1 MTPHVSRWSAY
12 GGYQR
17 SIWYQLDR
25 RRGVDPDTSKH
36 EGTEVVLVQAAAA
49 LLGGCT
55 SAFLTNPL
63 DVVKTRLQAWLS
75 SFWSELAL
83 LYDGGNA
90 IAESCSWGRSPRES
104 LGLGLP
110 SSPSAAAW

>member
-1 MTPHVSRWSAY
+1 MIPHVSRWSAY

-36 EGTEVVLVQAAAA
+36 EGTEVVFVQAAAA

-63 DVVKTRLQAWLS
+63 DVVKTRLQAWIS
-75 SFWSELAL
+75 SFF
-83 LYDGGNA
+83 
-90 IAESCSWGRSPRES
+90 C
-104 LGLGLP
+104 
-110 SSPSAAAW
+110 